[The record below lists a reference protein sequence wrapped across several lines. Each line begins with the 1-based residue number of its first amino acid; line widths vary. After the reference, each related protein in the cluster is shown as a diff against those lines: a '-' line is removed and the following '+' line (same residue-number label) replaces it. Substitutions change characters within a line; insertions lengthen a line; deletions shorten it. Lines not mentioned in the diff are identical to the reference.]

1 MKTIEEFK
9 NFYET
14 SLHFD
19 LNMLEKERL
28 STIKKYFLNILVH
41 IAIIITLLGVGFIT
55 NKLVYGE
62 YFNENVYNIPLIIAI
77 VLSISTFLMMSGR
90 NSKIKNEFK
99 SNFKKRIIEK
109 IVKFIHESLNYS
121 PYDFIPVEKFMK
133 SDIFRDKIY
142 KYYGDD
148 MVKGKV
154 DKTDIEFSEIHVLS
168 RIRSDEDKDK
178 VKRVFDGIFFVAD
191 FHKNFNGKYYILP
204 DFAQKRFGGIGK
216 FFQKMNFSRGKL
228 IELEN
233 PEFEREFVV
242 YGSDQVEARY
252 LLSSSMMQR
261 ILNLKQKRFPFI
273 MMSLID
279 NCLFIALPFK
289 KKLFEPSIFRSNLS
303 YDKNEYFFTVLNDTI
318 SIVNELNLNTRI
330 WTKE

>member
-9 NFYET
+9 NFFES

-28 STIKKYFLNILVH
+28 ATIKRYFQNILLH
-41 IAIIITLLGVGFIT
+41 IGIIIVLLVTGFLI
-55 NKLVYGE
+55 NKLVYGN
-62 YFNENVYNIPLIIAI
+62 YFNEDVYNIPLIVAI
-77 VLSISTFLMMSGR
+77 VLSISTFLMMLSR
-90 NSKIKNEFK
+90 SSKIKNEFIA
-99 SNFKKRIIEK
+99 NFKKRIIEK
-109 IVKFIHESLNYS
+109 IVKFINESLNYS

-133 SDIFRDKIY
+133 ADIFRDKIF

-148 MVKGKV
+148 LVKGKV

-168 RIRSDEDKDK
+168 RVRSEENRDK

-228 IELEN
+228 IELED
-233 PEFEREFVV
+233 PEFEKEFVV

-252 LLSSSMMQR
+252 LLSSNMMQR
-261 ILNLKQKRFPFI
+261 ILNLKRNRFPFV

-289 KKLFEPSIFRSNLS
+289 RRLFEPSVFRSNLNYEKS
-303 YDKNEYFFTVLNDTI
+303 EYFFNVLNDTI
-318 SIVNELNLNTRI
+318 SIVDELNLNTRI
-330 WTKE
+330 WMKD

>member
-9 NFYET
+9 NFFES

-28 STIKKYFLNILVH
+28 ATIKRYFQNILLH
-41 IAIIITLLGVGFIT
+41 IGIIIVLLVTGFLI
-55 NKLVYGE
+55 NKLVYGN
-62 YFNENVYNIPLIIAI
+62 YFNEDVYNIPLIVAI
-77 VLSISTFLMMSGR
+77 VLSISTFLMMLSR
-90 NSKIKNEFK
+90 SSKIKNELIA
-99 SNFKKRIIEK
+99 NFKKRIIEK
-109 IVKFIHESLNYS
+109 IVKFINESLNYS

-133 SDIFRDKIY
+133 ADIFR
-142 KYYGDD
+142 
-148 MVKGKV
+148 
-154 DKTDIEFSEIHVLS
+154 
-168 RIRSDEDKDK
+168 DK

-228 IELEN
+228 IELED
-233 PEFEREFVV
+233 PEFEKEFVV

-252 LLSSSMMQR
+252 LLSSNMMQR
-261 ILNLKQKRFPFI
+261 ILNLKRNRFPFV

-289 KKLFEPSIFRSNLS
+289 RRLFEPSVFRSNLNYEKS
-303 YDKNEYFFTVLNDTI
+303 EYFFNVLNDTI
-318 SIVNELNLNTRI
+318 SIVDELNLNTRI
-330 WTKE
+330 WMKD